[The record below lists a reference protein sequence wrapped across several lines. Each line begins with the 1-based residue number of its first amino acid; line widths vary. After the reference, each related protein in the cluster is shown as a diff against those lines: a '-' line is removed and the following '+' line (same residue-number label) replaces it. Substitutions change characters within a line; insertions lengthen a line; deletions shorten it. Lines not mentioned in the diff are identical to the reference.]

1 MKFNGIKIGRE
12 FYSGTERVCVTKT
25 KTNIEREWDQ
35 TEKKKRNKANIN
47 DQNSHYVHENNTYH
61 TYITR
66 T

>member
-1 MKFNGIKIGRE
+1 MLWYRE
-12 FYSGTERVCVTKT
+12 RECVLQKQ
-25 KTNIEREWDQ
+25 KQNISDIDIEREWDQ